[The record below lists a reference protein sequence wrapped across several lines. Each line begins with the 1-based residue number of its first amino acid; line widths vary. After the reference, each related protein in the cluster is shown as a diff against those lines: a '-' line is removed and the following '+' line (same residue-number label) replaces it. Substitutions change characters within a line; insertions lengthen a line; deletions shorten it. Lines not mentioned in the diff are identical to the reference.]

1 MEQLRFLVPG
11 WGEILEI
18 LLVALLFFRILMVI
32 QRTRAMQILMGLL
45 VLASIYL
52 ISQLLNLQLLEYLL
66 ETLFQYG
73 VIAAL
78 VVFQPELRTALSS
91 LGENRWFREAKG
103 GSEDLLIEKIVSAV
117 ETLANKKIGAI
128 IAIERQISLDP
139 YGETGSEEKITVSSE
154 ILETIFTPGSPLHD
168 GAVIIVG
175 DEIRSAG
182 TILPLGSLQM
192 DYNKLGTRHRA
203 AIGLS
208 QETDAIVI
216 VVSEETGNISFAEG
230 GQLQTKIQPLR
241 LREKLARVLLDQSL
255 NN

>member
-11 WGEILEI
+11 WGEVAEI

-52 ISQLLNLQLLEYLL
+52 FSQLLNLQLLEYLL

-117 ETLANKKIGAI
+117 ETLASKKIGAI

-139 YGETGSEEKITVSSE
+139 YGDTGSAERITVSSE

-182 TILPLGSLQM
+182 TILPLGNLQM
-192 DYNKLGTRHRA
+192 DYTKLGTRHRA

-208 QETDAIVI
+208 QET
-216 VVSEETGNISFAEG
+216 
-230 GQLQTKIQPLR
+230 L
-241 LREKLARVLLDQSL
+241 SL
-255 NN
+255 IHI

>member
-1 MEQLRFLVPG
+1 MVPG
-11 WGEILEI
+11 WGEVLEI

-117 ETLANKKIGAI
+117 ETLASKKIGAI

-139 YGETGSEEKITVSSE
+139 YGETGSEERITVSSE

-241 LREKLARVLLDQSL
+241 LKEKLARVLLLDQPL
-255 NN
+255 NT

>member
-91 LGENRWFREAKG
+91 LGENRWFRETKG

-241 LREKLARVLLDQSL
+241 LREKLATVLLDQSL

>member
-11 WGEILEI
+11 WGEVAEI

-52 ISQLLNLQLLEYLL
+52 FSQLLNLQLLEYLL

-117 ETLANKKIGAI
+117 ETLASKKIGAI

-139 YGETGSEEKITVSSE
+139 YGDTGSAERITVSSE

-182 TILPLGSLQM
+182 TILPLGNLQM
-192 DYNKLGTRHRA
+192 DYTKLGTRHRA
-203 AIGLS
+203 A
-208 QETDAIVI
+208 T
-216 VVSEETGNISFAEG
+216 VSYTH
-230 GQLQTKIQPLR
+230 LTLPTK
-241 LREKLARVLLDQSL
+241 A
-255 NN
+255 

>member
-1 MEQLRFLVPG
+1 MVPG
-11 WGEILEI
+11 WGEVAEI

-52 ISQLLNLQLLEYLL
+52 FSQLLNLQLLEYLL

-117 ETLANKKIGAI
+117 ETLASKKIGAI

-139 YGETGSEEKITVSSE
+139 YGDTGSAERITVSSE

-175 DEIRSAG
+175 DES
-182 TILPLGSLQM
+182 S
-192 DYNKLGTRHRA
+192 
-203 AIGLS
+203 
-208 QETDAIVI
+208 
-216 VVSEETGNISFAEG
+216 
-230 GQLQTKIQPLR
+230 
-241 LREKLARVLLDQSL
+241 
-255 NN
+255 